1 MKIDRCCC
9 TCEMNIRK
17 KAEENLKYGD
27 IVRVKD
33 KNEEVVV
40 LEERDPNSVSTMD
53 MFGHIVPYRKDMVEK
68 VK

>member
-9 TCEMNIRK
+9 TCDRNIRK
-17 KAEENLKYGD
+17 KDEEDLKYGD

-40 LEERDPNSVSTMD
+40 IEEMDADSVSTMD
-53 MFGHIVPYRKDMVEK
+53 MFGNTVPYRKDMVEK

>member
-1 MKIDRCCC
+1 M
-9 TCEMNIRK
+9 
-17 KAEENLKYGD
+17 KYGD

-53 MFGHIVPYRKDMVEK
+53 MLGNTVPYRKDMVEK
-68 VK
+68 VKPKKYKSGGKWYDG